1 MAQAITILIT
11 KTTTT
16 IIRQTAATAMNIILL
31 PALVWSGMLFGFVF
45 FYFVACLTKTK
56 MIMMF

>member
-11 KTTTT
+11 KTT
-16 IIRQTAATAMNIILL
+16 IRQIAVAAMKIILL
-31 PALVWSGMLFGFVF
+31 PALVWSGMLLGFVF